1 MNQSPNYSNI
11 FDKYAENYS
20 NYVIGYT
27 VHRRYELIGR
37 LLKGRVL
44 ELGSANGEILKYSNN
59 HSSILL
65 SDISSEMCKSI
76 EKKYN
81 QETQI
86 LDIDTFDLS
95 PNKYDNIVALD
106 VLCYSDNLEQSVK
119 NIKRHLKSGGKFFV
133 STFNSKLKLLLFV
146 RKSLQKL
153 TNLKHVWF
161 DEEIPIKNEYID
173 LKKFKKIISNEGL
186 QIASTYYIAP
196 IPFKIFHKLNIFLE
210 KTPIK
215 KFSTNIILEIIS

>member
-1 MNQSPNYSNI
+1 M
-11 FDKYAENYS
+11 
-20 NYVIGYT
+20 
-27 VHRRYELIGR
+27 
-37 LLKGRVL
+37 
-44 ELGSANGEILKYSNN
+44 
-59 HSSILL
+59 
-65 SDISSEMCKSI
+65 
-76 EKKYN
+76 
-81 QETQI
+81 
-86 LDIDTFDLS
+86 
-95 PNKYDNIVALD
+95 
-106 VLCYSDNLEQSVK
+106 LCYSENLEQSVK

-186 QIASTYYIAP
+186 QIVSTYYIAP